1 MVRKKNESKK
11 KARAAILLP
20 PPVPTSIKLIKKKLK
35 NTLCSPILLYQPVYS
50 IQTSSLF

>member
-20 PPVPTSIKLIKKKLK
+20 PPVPTSIKLIKKKIK
-35 NTLCSPILLYQPVYS
+35 KYIMFSHTKYQPVYS